1 MDARVRIRIARMFRF
16 ICVVKF
22 EDHKLISTETIDGD

>member
-1 MDARVRIRIARMFRF
+1 MWVFNQRQGPMIGF

-22 EDHKLISTETIDGD
+22 EDHRLISKETIDGD

>member
-1 MDARVRIRIARMFRF
+1 MIGF

-22 EDHKLISTETIDGD
+22 EDHRLISKETIDGD